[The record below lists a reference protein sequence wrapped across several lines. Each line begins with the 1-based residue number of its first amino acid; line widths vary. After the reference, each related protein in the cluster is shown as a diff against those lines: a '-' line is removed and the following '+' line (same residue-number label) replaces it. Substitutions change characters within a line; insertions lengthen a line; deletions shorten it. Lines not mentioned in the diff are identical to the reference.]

1 MTVGLSSATYSVSE
15 GDGFANISLQLTGAA
30 EREVSVLVQTGIGT
44 ATGSLRNCLMMVA
57 GDKRFLPP
65 ATSDYSAVSQDV
77 IFSAGTTQKNVAV
90 PIVEDSVLEAI
101 ESFSVSVTVPADN
114 AAVVL
119 LGTDAATINITDNDS
134 TWSHQSHIATGICV

>member
-1 MTVGLSSATYSVSE
+1 MTR
-15 GDGFANISLQLTGAA
+15 D
-30 EREVSVLVQTGIGT
+30 
-44 ATGSLRNCLMMVA
+44 
-57 GDKRFLPP
+57 FLPP

-134 TWSHQSHIATGICV
+134 TWSHRSHIAIGICV